1 MGPKRKTSEVPSG
14 KGASNSKGISDLEE
28 KAQQE
33 QHELMR
39 ALIGT
44 LHHFFGGFSSLFAHV
59 TDPRDP
65 LRITYPLA
73 SLAFAGIEMFSV
85 STQSETTGWTLA
97 PQRSLDSQIPSPL

>member
-1 MGPKRKTSEVPSG
+1 MGPERKTSGVPCG
-14 KGASNSKGISDLEE
+14 KGVSDAKRICDLEE

-44 LHHFFGGFSSLFAHV
+44 LHHFWGGFSRLFAHV

-65 LRITYPLA
+65 LKITYPFA
-73 SLAFAGIEMFSV
+73 SLAFAGTEMF
-85 STQSETTGWTLA
+85 LFRLKA
-97 PQRSLDSQIPSPL
+97 RR